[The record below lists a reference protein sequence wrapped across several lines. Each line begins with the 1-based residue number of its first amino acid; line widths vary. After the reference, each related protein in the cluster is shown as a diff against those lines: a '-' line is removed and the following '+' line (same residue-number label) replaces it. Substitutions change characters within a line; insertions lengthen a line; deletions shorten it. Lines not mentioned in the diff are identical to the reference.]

1 MQIHNSLDNLQVEKS
16 VVSIGK
22 YDALHLGHQHIL
34 KSLVAFAKDSG
45 LPAAVVTFDRHPNHV
60 LKPAD
65 VPIPVLGNGQRE
77 EIFRSLGIDI
87 LLQLEFTREL
97 ADLPAEDFVKKYL
110 VKGLNAQKVFVGEHF
125 RFGAG
130 GKGDLSVIANQGL
143 SVEGIKH
150 LSLDDEKVST
160 TNIRQ
165 ALIDGKVELAA
176 KMLGR
181 NHETTGVVEK
191 GRQLGRTLGFPTAN
205 LSRSSEGMLPADG
218 VYAGYLH
225 VGGERYVAAHS
236 VGTNDTVG
244 EIPRLVE
251 SHAVG
256 RDDLELY
263 GEVATVEY
271 VKKIRGWKK
280 FDSLEQLVEQVN
292 KDIQKTISVIS

>member
-1 MQIHNSLDNLQVEKS
+1 MQIHSDLNHLQVDKS

-34 KSLVAFAKDSG
+34 NSMVSYAREQG

-60 LKPAD
+60 LKPLE
-65 VPIPVLGNGQRE
+65 VPVPVLGDSQRKE
-77 EIFRSLGIDI
+77 LFEDLGIDI
-87 LLQLEFTREL
+87 LLQLEFNQEL
-97 ADLPAEDFVKKYL
+97 AELPAEGFVKRYL
-110 VKGLNAQKVFVGEHF
+110 VEALNAQKVFVGEHF

-130 GKGDLSVIANQGL
+130 GAGDWHAIANQGL
-143 SVEGIKH
+143 SVESVEH
-150 LSLDDEKVST
+150 LSLDGEKIST
-160 TNIRQ
+160 TNIRV
-165 ALIDGKVELAA
+165 ALNEGDVELAA

-181 NHETTGVVEK
+181 NHQTTGVVEK

-236 VGTNDTVG
+236 VGTNDTIG

-256 RDDLELY
+256 RDDLDLY
-263 GEVATVEY
+263 GEIASVEY
-271 VKKIRGWKK
+271 VKKVRGWKK
-280 FDSLEQLVEQVN
+280 FDSIEELVEQVQ
-292 KDIQKTISVIS
+292 KDIQKTINLIS

>member
-1 MQIHNSLDNLQVEKS
+1 MQIHSDLNHLQVDKS

-34 KSLVAFAKDSG
+34 NSMVSYAREQG

-60 LKPAD
+60 LKPLE
-65 VPIPVLGNGQRE
+65 VPVPVLGDAQRKE
-77 EIFRSLGIDI
+77 LFEDLGVDI
-87 LLQLEFTREL
+87 LLQLEFNQEL
-97 ADLPAEDFVKKYL
+97 ADLPADEFVRRYL
-110 VKGLNAQKVFVGEHF
+110 VEALNAQKVFVGEHF

-130 GKGDLSVIANQGL
+130 GAGDWHAIANQGL
-143 SVEGIKH
+143 SVESVEH
-150 LSLDDEKVST
+150 LSLDGEKIST
-160 TNIRQ
+160 TNIRV
-165 ALIDGKVELAA
+165 ALNEGDVELAA

-181 NHETTGVVEK
+181 NHQTTGVVEK

-256 RDDLELY
+256 RDDLDLY
-263 GEVATVEY
+263 GEIASVEY
-271 VKKIRGWKK
+271 VKKVRGWKK
-280 FDSLEQLVEQVN
+280 FDSIEELVEQVQ
-292 KDIQKTISVIS
+292 KDIQKTIKLIS

>member
-1 MQIHNSLDNLQVEKS
+1 MQIHSNLDRLEVAKT

-22 YDALHLGHQHIL
+22 YDALHLGHQLIL
-34 KSLVAFAKDSG
+34 KTMAEKAHAAQ

-60 LKPAD
+60 LDPEN
-65 VPIPVLGNGQRE
+65 VPVPVLGNQQRQE
-77 EIFRSLGIDI
+77 LFEQLGVDY
-87 LLQLEFTREL
+87 LLQLPFDAEL
-97 ADLPAEDFVKKYL
+97 ASLPAEDFVQRFL
-110 VKGLNAQKVFVGEHF
+110 IGGLNAQEVFVGERF

-130 GKGDLSVIANQGL
+130 GRGDSQVIAQQGL
-143 SVEGIKH
+143 SVENIQH
-150 LSLDDEKVST
+150 LSLDGEKVST
-160 TNIRQ
+160 TNIRT
-165 ALIDGKVELAA
+165 ALENGEVELAA

-181 NHETTGVVEK
+181 NHVTTGLVER

-225 VGGERYVAAHS
+225 VGKESFVAAHS

-263 GEVATVEY
+263 GQIARVEY
-271 VKKIRGWKK
+271 VKKVRGWKK
-280 FDSLEQLVEQVN
+280 FDNVDDLVEQMK
-292 KDIQKTISVIS
+292 KDVQKTTSLIS

>member
-1 MQIHNSLDNLQVEKS
+1 M
-16 VVSIGK
+16 SIGK

-34 KSLVAFAKDSG
+34 NSMVFYAREQG

-60 LKPAD
+60 LKPLE
-65 VPIPVLGNGQRE
+65 VPVPVLGDSQRKE
-77 EIFRSLGIDI
+77 LFEDLGIDI
-87 LLQLEFTREL
+87 LLQLEFNQEL
-97 ADLPAEDFVKKYL
+97 AELPAEGFVRRYL
-110 VKGLNAQKVFVGEHF
+110 VEALNAQKVFVGEHF

-130 GKGDLSVIANQGL
+130 GAGDWHAIANQGL
-143 SVEGIKH
+143 SVESVEH
-150 LSLDDEKVST
+150 LSLDGEKIST
-160 TNIRQ
+160 TNIRV
-165 ALIDGKVELAA
+165 ALNEGDVELAA

-181 NHETTGVVEK
+181 NHQTTGVVEK

-256 RDDLELY
+256 RDDLDLY
-263 GEVATVEY
+263 GEIASVEY
-271 VKKIRGWKK
+271 VKKVRGWKK
-280 FDSLEQLVEQVN
+280 FDSIEELVEQVQ
-292 KDIQKTISVIS
+292 KDIQKTINLIS

>member
-1 MQIHNSLDNLQVEKS
+1 M
-16 VVSIGK
+16 SIGK

-34 KSLVAFAKDSG
+34 NSMVSYAREQG

-60 LKPAD
+60 LKPLE
-65 VPIPVLGNGQRE
+65 VPVPVLGDSQRKE
-77 EIFRSLGIDI
+77 LFENLGIDI
-87 LLQLEFTREL
+87 LLQLEFNQEL
-97 ADLPAEDFVKKYL
+97 AELPAEGFVRRYL
-110 VKGLNAQKVFVGEHF
+110 VETLNAQKVFVGEHF

-130 GKGDLSVIANQGL
+130 GAGDWHAIANQGL
-143 SVEGIKH
+143 SVESVEH
-150 LSLDDEKVST
+150 LSLDGEKIST
-160 TNIRQ
+160 TNIRV
-165 ALIDGKVELAA
+165 ALNEGDVELAA

-181 NHETTGVVEK
+181 NHQTTGVVEK

-256 RDDLELY
+256 RDDLDLY
-263 GEVATVEY
+263 GEIASVEY
-271 VKKIRGWKK
+271 VKKVRGWKK
-280 FDSLEQLVEQVN
+280 FDSIEELVEQVQ
-292 KDIQKTISVIS
+292 KDIQKTISLIS

>member
-1 MQIHNSLDNLQVEKS
+1 M
-16 VVSIGK
+16 SIGK

-34 KSLVAFAKDSG
+34 NSMVSYAREQG

-60 LKPAD
+60 LKPLE
-65 VPIPVLGNGQRE
+65 VPVPVLGDSQRKE
-77 EIFRSLGIDI
+77 LFEDLGIDI
-87 LLQLEFTREL
+87 LLQLEFNQEL
-97 ADLPAEDFVKKYL
+97 AELPAEGFVRRYL
-110 VKGLNAQKVFVGEHF
+110 VEALNAQKVFVGEHF

-130 GKGDLSVIANQGL
+130 GAGDWHAIANQGL
-143 SVEGIKH
+143 SVESVEH
-150 LSLDDEKVST
+150 LSLDGEKIST
-160 TNIRQ
+160 TNIRV
-165 ALIDGKVELAA
+165 ALNEGDVELAA

-181 NHETTGVVEK
+181 NHQTTGVVEK

-236 VGTNDTVG
+236 VGTNDTIG

-256 RDDLELY
+256 RDDLDLY
-263 GEVATVEY
+263 GEIASVEY
-271 VKKIRGWKK
+271 VKKVRGWKK
-280 FDSLEQLVEQVN
+280 FDSIEELVEQVQ
-292 KDIQKTISVIS
+292 KDIQKTINLIS

>member
-1 MQIHNSLDNLQVEKS
+1 M
-16 VVSIGK
+16 SIGK

-34 KSLVAFAKDSG
+34 NSMVSYAREQG

-60 LKPAD
+60 LKPLE
-65 VPIPVLGNGQRE
+65 VPVPVLGDSQRKE
-77 EIFRSLGIDI
+77 LFEDLGIDI
-87 LLQLEFTREL
+87 LLQLEFNQEL
-97 ADLPAEDFVKKYL
+97 AELPAEGFVRRYL
-110 VKGLNAQKVFVGEHF
+110 VETLNAQKVFVGEHF

-130 GKGDLSVIANQGL
+130 GAGDWHAIANQGL
-143 SVEGIKH
+143 SVESVEH
-150 LSLDDEKVST
+150 LSLDGEKIST
-160 TNIRQ
+160 TNIRV
-165 ALIDGKVELAA
+165 ALNEGDVELAA

-181 NHETTGVVEK
+181 NHQTTGVVEK

-256 RDDLELY
+256 RDDLDLY
-263 GEVATVEY
+263 GEIASVEY
-271 VKKIRGWKK
+271 VKKVRGWKK
-280 FDSLEQLVEQVN
+280 FDSIEELVEQVQ
-292 KDIQKTISVIS
+292 KDIQKTISLIS

>member
-1 MQIHNSLDNLQVEKS
+1 MQIHSDLSHLKVDKS

-34 KSLVAFAKDSG
+34 KSLVAHAREVG

-60 LKPAD
+60 LKPNE
-65 VPIPVLGNGQRE
+65 VPVPVLGNSQRE
-77 EIFRSLGIDI
+77 SLFDELGIDI
-87 LLQLEFTREL
+87 LLQLEFNHDL
-97 ADLPAEDFVKKYL
+97 ANLPAEDFVGKFL
-110 VKGLNAQKVFVGEHF
+110 LGGLNAQKVFVGEHF

-130 GKGDLSVIANQGL
+130 GVGDSQVIASQGL
-143 SVEGIKH
+143 LVESVRH
-150 LSLDDEKVST
+150 LSLDGEKIST
-160 TNIRQ
+160 TNIRK
-165 ALIDGKVELAA
+165 ALEEGDVELAA

-181 NHETTGVVEK
+181 NHKTTGVVEK

-225 VGGERYVAAHS
+225 VRGERYVAAHS

-256 RDDLELY
+256 RDDLDLY
-263 GEVATVEY
+263 GEIASVEY
-271 VKKIRGWKK
+271 VKKVRGWKK
-280 FDSLEQLVEQVN
+280 FDSIEQLVEQVQ
-292 KDIQKTISVIS
+292 KDIQTTISIIS

>member
-1 MQIHNSLDNLQVEKS
+1 MQKYSDLTQLSIEKT

-34 KSLVAFAKDSG
+34 KSMVENARFNS

-60 LKPAD
+60 LKPD
-65 VPIPVLGNGQRE
+65 QIPVSVLGNGQRQQ
-77 EIFRSLGIDI
+77 IFKQLGVDF
-87 LLQLEFTREL
+87 LLELEFDDHL
-97 ADLPAEDFVKKYL
+97 ASLSAEEFVQKYL
-110 VKGLNAQKVFVGEHF
+110 IAGLHAQKVFVGEHF

-130 GKGDLSVIANQGL
+130 GLGDSRVISDQGL
-143 SVEGIKH
+143 DVESISH
-150 LSLDDEKVST
+150 LSIDGEKVST
-160 TNIRQ
+160 TNIRI
-165 ALIDGKVELAA
+165 ALEMGEVESCA

-181 NHETTGVVEK
+181 NHTTTGLVEQ

-205 LSRSSEGMLPADG
+205 LARNSEGMLPADG

-225 VGGERYVAAHS
+225 VDGEAYPAAHS

-251 SHAVG
+251 SHAIG

-263 GEVATVEY
+263 GKVATVEY
-271 VKKIRGWKK
+271 LYKVRGWKK
-280 FDSLEQLVEQVN
+280 FDSVDELVKQVN
-292 KDIQKTISVIS
+292 KDIAKSLSLLS

>member
-1 MQIHNSLDNLQVEKS
+1 MQKLSNLELLDVDKT

-34 KSLVAFAKDSG
+34 KSLVTFAHQAS

-60 LKPAD
+60 LKPNQIP
-65 VPIPVLGNGQRE
+65 VPVLGNSQRE
-77 EIFRSLGIDI
+77 ELFEQLGIDI
-87 LLQLEFTREL
+87 LLELEFNQEL
-97 ADLPAEDFVKKYL
+97 ANLPAEDFLKKYL
-110 VKGLNAQKVFVGEHF
+110 IDGLHAQKVFVGEHF

-130 GKGDLSVIANQGL
+130 GKGDAESIANQGL
-143 SVEGIKH
+143 EVEGIRH
-150 LSLDDEKVST
+150 LSLDGEKVST
-160 TNIRQ
+160 TNIRE
-165 ALIDGKVELAA
+165 ALLQGDVELAA

-181 NHETTGVVEK
+181 NHKTTGIVEK

-218 VYAGYLH
+218 VYAGFLH
-225 VGGERYVAAHS
+225 VGEETYVAAHS

-256 RDDLELY
+256 RDDLDLY
-263 GEVATVEY
+263 GKVATVEY
-271 VKKIRGWKK
+271 VHQVRPWKK
-280 FDSLEQLVEQVN
+280 FDSVDELVVQVQ
-292 KDIQKTISVIS
+292 KDIQKTISLIS

>member
-1 MQIHNSLDNLQVEKS
+1 MQIHSDIDHLQVDKS

-34 KSLVAFAKDSG
+34 SSMVSYAREQN
-45 LPAAVVTFDRHPNHV
+45 LPAAVVTFDRHPNHI
-60 LKPAD
+60 LKPLE
-65 VPIPVLGNGQRE
+65 VPVPVLGDSQRKE
-77 EIFRSLGIDI
+77 LFEDLGIDI
-87 LLQLEFTREL
+87 LLQLEFSQEL
-97 ADLPAEDFVKKYL
+97 ADLPAEEFVEKHL
-110 VKGLNAQKVFVGEHF
+110 VRALNAQKVFVGEHF

-130 GKGDLSVIANQGL
+130 GVGDWHAIANHGL
-143 SVEGIKH
+143 SVESVKH
-150 LSLDDEKVST
+150 LSLDGEKIST
-160 TNIRQ
+160 TNIRV
-165 ALIDGKVELAA
+165 ALNEGNVELAA

-181 NHETTGVVEK
+181 NHKTTGVVEK

-236 VGTNDTVG
+236 VGTNDTIG

-256 RDDLELY
+256 HDDLDLY
-263 GEVATVEY
+263 GEIATVEY
-271 VKKIRGWKK
+271 VKKVRGWKK
-280 FDSLEQLVEQVN
+280 FDSIEELVEQVQE
-292 KDIQKTISVIS
+292 DIQTTVSIIS

>member
-1 MQIHNSLDNLQVEKS
+1 MQIHSDLNHLQVNKS

-34 KSLVAFAKDSG
+34 NSMVFYAREQG

-60 LKPAD
+60 LKPLE
-65 VPIPVLGNGQRE
+65 VPVPVLGDSQRKE
-77 EIFRSLGIDI
+77 LFEDLGIDI
-87 LLQLEFTREL
+87 LLQLEFNQEL
-97 ADLPAEDFVKKYL
+97 AELPAEGFVRRYL
-110 VKGLNAQKVFVGEHF
+110 VEALNAQKVFVGEHF

-130 GKGDLSVIANQGL
+130 GAGDWHAIANQGL
-143 SVEGIKH
+143 SVESVKH
-150 LSLDDEKVST
+150 LSRDGEKIST
-160 TNIRQ
+160 TNIRV
-165 ALIDGKVELAA
+165 ALNEGDVELAA

-181 NHETTGVVEK
+181 NHQTTGVVEK

-256 RDDLELY
+256 RDDLDLY
-263 GEVATVEY
+263 GEIASVEY
-271 VKKIRGWKK
+271 VKKVRGWKK
-280 FDSLEQLVEQVN
+280 FDSIEELVDQVQ
-292 KDIQKTISVIS
+292 KDIQKTINLIS

>member
-1 MQIHNSLDNLQVEKS
+1 MQIHSDLNHLQVDKS

-34 KSLVAFAKDSG
+34 NSMVFYAREQG

-60 LKPAD
+60 LKPLE
-65 VPIPVLGNGQRE
+65 VPVPVLGDSQRKE
-77 EIFRSLGIDI
+77 LFEDLGIDI
-87 LLQLEFTREL
+87 LLQLEFNQEL
-97 ADLPAEDFVKKYL
+97 AELPAEGFVRRYL
-110 VKGLNAQKVFVGEHF
+110 VEALNAQKVFVGEHF

-130 GKGDLSVIANQGL
+130 GAGDWHAIANQGL
-143 SVEGIKH
+143 SVESVEH
-150 LSLDDEKVST
+150 LSLDGEKIST
-160 TNIRQ
+160 TNIRV
-165 ALIDGKVELAA
+165 ALNEGDVELAA

-181 NHETTGVVEK
+181 NHQTTGVVEK

-256 RDDLELY
+256 RDDLDLY
-263 GEVATVEY
+263 GEIASVEY
-271 VKKIRGWKK
+271 VKKVRGWKK
-280 FDSLEQLVEQVN
+280 FDSIEELVEQVQ
-292 KDIQKTISVIS
+292 KDIQKTINLIS

>member
-1 MQIHNSLDNLQVEKS
+1 MQIHSDLNHLEVDES

-34 KSLVAFAKDSG
+34 KSMISFAREQN
-45 LPAAVVTFDRHPNHV
+45 LPSAVVTFDRHPNHV
-60 LKPAD
+60 LKPLE
-65 VPIPVLGNGQRE
+65 VPVPVLGDSQRKE
-77 EIFRSLGIDI
+77 LFEDLGIDI
-87 LLQLEFTREL
+87 LLQLEFNQEL
-97 ADLPAEDFVKKYL
+97 ADLPAENFVKKYL
-110 VKGLNAQKVFVGEHF
+110 IRALNSQKVFVGEHF

-130 GKGDLSVIANQGL
+130 GAGDWRAIANQGL
-143 SVEGIKH
+143 SVQSVKH
-150 LSLDDEKVST
+150 LSLDGEKIST
-160 TNIRQ
+160 TNIRV
-165 ALIDGKVELAA
+165 ALNEGDVELAA

-181 NHETTGVVEK
+181 NHQTTGVVEK

-256 RDDLELY
+256 RDDLDLY
-263 GEVATVEY
+263 GTIASVEY
-271 VKKIRGWKK
+271 VKKVRGWKK
-280 FDSLEQLVEQVN
+280 FDSIEELVEQVQ
-292 KDIQKTISVIS
+292 KDIQKTITLIS

>member
-1 MQIHNSLDNLQVEKS
+1 M
-16 VVSIGK
+16 SIGK

-34 KSLVAFAKDSG
+34 NSMVSYAREQG

-60 LKPAD
+60 LKPLE
-65 VPIPVLGNGQRE
+65 VPVPVLGDSQRKE
-77 EIFRSLGIDI
+77 LFEDLGIDI
-87 LLQLEFTREL
+87 LLQLEFNQEL
-97 ADLPAEDFVKKYL
+97 AELPAEGFVRRYL
-110 VKGLNAQKVFVGEHF
+110 VEALYAQKVFVGEHF

-130 GKGDLSVIANQGL
+130 GAGDWHAIANQGL
-143 SVEGIKH
+143 SVESVEH
-150 LSLDDEKVST
+150 LSLDGEKIST
-160 TNIRQ
+160 TNIRV
-165 ALIDGKVELAA
+165 ALNEGDVELAA

-181 NHETTGVVEK
+181 NHQTTGVVEK

-256 RDDLELY
+256 RDDLDLY
-263 GEVATVEY
+263 GEIASVEY
-271 VKKIRGWKK
+271 VKKVRGWKK
-280 FDSLEQLVEQVN
+280 FDSIEELVEQVQ
-292 KDIQKTISVIS
+292 KDIQKTISLIS